1 MVADTKTTRK
11 TFKTKPNRVINTCR
25 KDSPESSCQPPTA
38 SPARIIPLTQGYFA
52 IVDADK
58 YDLLMKWKWCVQG
71 GNSFWAYAVR
81 MEKIDGKWKTI
92 RMHRQILGCKDGE
105 HSDHINHNTLDN
117 RVVNL
122 RKCTIAQ
129 NQYNAM
135 PRVGTSQYK
144 GVYRQHNK
152 WHAEVVYKDK
162 HYHLGYYNNEIKA
175 AKVYDTKAKELFGE
189 FAYTNF

>member
-11 TFKTKPNRVINTCR
+11 TFKPKTNRVINTCR

-38 SPARIIPLTQGYFA
+38 SPARFIPLTQGYFT
-52 IVDADK
+52 IVDDFNFEW
-58 YDLLMKWKWCVQG
+58 LNQWKWCSQTSKSG
-71 GNSFWAYAVR
+71 YTYATR
-81 MEKIDGKWKTI
+81 GENGKTI
-92 RMHRQILGCKDGE
+92 RMHRQILNCSDSE
-105 HSDHINHNTLDN
+105 HTDHINHNTLDN
-117 RVVNL
+117 RIINI

-135 PRVGTSQYK
+135 PRAGTSQYK

-152 WHAEVVYKDK
+152 WHAEIVHKDK

-175 AKVYDTKAKELFGE
+175 AKAYDAKALELFGE